1 MATQQITPIS
11 LRTHL
16 LVSFVVTAVLATLL
30 LLGHYAF
37 GFGRGTKLAI
47 LCGGFVSGIWFLLVL
62 MVVFAPVGQAQSDAP
77 RPRRAWFLD
86 PFDW

>member
-1 MATQQITPIS
+1 MATQQIVPTS

-16 LVSFVVTAVLATLL
+16 LASFATTTVLATLL
-30 LLGHYAF
+30 LLGQYAF
-37 GFGRGTKLAI
+37 GFGYGVKLAI
-47 LCGGFVSGIWFLLVL
+47 LCGGLVSGVWFLLVL